1 MRTARP
7 TAVSW
12 SAFMV
17 GASAAG
23 PCSPES
29 DSSTAGMP
37 RAPKGACC
45 PKVNGKAR
53 CANCPP
59 RPVKEFD
66 SELCAASAAA
76 TVLRS
81 PVGATAWRVD
91 HGRTIGCWRWVLA
104 RSPRTSTAS
113 TGPARSAASRM
124 APAVPWVPLVEA
136 STTLRCRVS
145 PSRSRAS
152 SISVAV
158 PDAAATAGG
167 PRASRGA
174 TITMLP
180 LSVPGRTPTTFSSGT
195 VPSTVRPVN
204 VSTVGWKPYCVRV
217 LRTVTASD

>member
-1 MRTARP
+1 
-7 TAVSW
+7 
-12 SAFMV
+12 MV
-17 GASAAG
+17 GASVAG

-37 RAPKGACC
+37 LAPKGACC
-45 PKVNGKAR
+45 PSVNGKAR

-59 RPVKEFD
+59 RPVNEFD
-66 SELCAASAAA
+66 SELCAASAEA

-81 PVGATAWRVD
+81 PVGATSWRVD
-91 HGRTIGCWRWVLA
+91 HGRMIGCWTWVLA

-113 TGPARSAASRM
+113 TGPARLAASRI

-136 STTLRCRVS
+136 STTLRCSVS

-152 SISVAV
+152 SMSMAE
-158 PDAAATAGG
+158 PDAAAVAGA

-180 LSVPGRTPTTFSSGT
+180 LSVPGRMPTTFSRGT
-195 VPSTVRPVN
+195 VPSTVRPVK
-204 VSTVGWKPYCVRV
+204 VSTVGADPSLPPPPKPYWASV
-217 LRTVTASD
+217 LRIVTASD